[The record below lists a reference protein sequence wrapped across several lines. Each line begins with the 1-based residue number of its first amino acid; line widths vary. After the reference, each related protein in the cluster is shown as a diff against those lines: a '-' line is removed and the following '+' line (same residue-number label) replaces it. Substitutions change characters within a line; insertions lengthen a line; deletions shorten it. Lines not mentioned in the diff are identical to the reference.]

1 MLIDDNTFTAAQWF
15 WQSGY
20 NGFVMSIQT
29 GGIDHLG
36 AGGEELA
43 DMELADLPPGG
54 LLHLSFGQ
62 DAQVFALG
70 EWCMIR
76 ALIQLH

>member
-1 MLIDDNTFTAAQWF
+1 
-15 WQSGY
+15 
-20 NGFVMSIQT
+20 MSIQT

-36 AGGEELA
+36 ASGEELA
-43 DMELADLPPGG
+43 DIELADLPTGG
-54 LLHLSFGQ
+54 LLHLSLGQ

-76 ALIQLH
+76 ALIQLCKDVGPVATIGGAGG